1 MDLIL
6 IASAPIFII
15 LFYIYYRDKY
25 EKEPIK
31 LLLKSLIA
39 GMFICIPI
47 IFAEQWA
54 SHLLTPLKT
63 NLITTAFWD
72 AFFVASF
79 WEESF
84 KLLAVMLL
92 VWRNKNFNERF
103 DGIVYAVFVSLGF
116 ALVENIMYVLNTE
129 NGIQTGIA
137 RSVTA
142 VPAHAM
148 FGVMMGYHLGLARF
162 IAKYRILHL
171 FNAFFYP
178 FLFHG
183 LYDFILMSQNKWLL
197 LTFAPLMVYL
207 YLRIKKRLLQHSKDS
222 VFRPEEECVH
232 KN

>member
-6 IASAPIFII
+6 LASAPIFII

-25 EKEPIK
+25 EKEPIG
-31 LLLKSLIA
+31 LLIKSLIA
-39 GMFICIPI
+39 GMLICIPI
-47 IFAEQWA
+47 LFAENWA
-54 SHLLTPLKT
+54 SDLLTPLRT
-63 NLITTAFWD
+63 NLIRTAFWD

-79 WEESF
+79 WEETF
-84 KLLAVMLL
+84 KMLAVMLL

-116 ALVENIMYVLNTE
+116 ALVENIMYVFNTN
-129 NGIQTGIA
+129 NGIQTGLMRA
-137 RSVTA
+137 FTA

-162 IAKYRILHL
+162 IRKKRLLHL
-171 FNAFFYP
+171 FHAFFYP

-183 LYDFILMSQNKWLL
+183 LYDFVLMSQNEWLL

-207 YLRIKKRLLQHSKDS
+207 YIRIKKRLLQHSENS
-222 VFRPEEECVH
+222 VFKSTP
-232 KN
+232 